1 MLNPKFVQFKT
12 SDNLILPGL
21 LFEVQTSKE
30 VAIFLHGNGSSSVFY
45 FDDYSLAKELNKKG
59 ISLLMFNNRGAHIIK
74 KFNVESN
81 GVVERKRFGMAY
93 ENIKESIFDIEGAVA
108 FLEKQGYKNFH
119 LIGTSTGANKICVF
133 NYYRPKNNVSKYVLV
148 SGGDDTGIYYSMLGK
163 SKFQKILELSK
174 KKIQE
179 GKGEEIICDLLPD
192 DVLSYKAFWDMC
204 NPDGDYN
211 IFPYTEVIERIK
223 LSTKKLFRHFKSI
236 RKSTMIIYGENDE
249 YVPWG
254 TEKIYKI
261 LKDYQPN
268 FTYKIIQATDHQ
280 YSGKIPV
287 LAKLI
292 AHWLISH

>member
-1 MLNPKFVQFKT
+1 
-12 SDNLILPGL
+12 
-21 LFEVQTSKE
+21 
-30 VAIFLHGNGSSSVFY
+30 
-45 FDDYSLAKELNKKG
+45 
-59 ISLLMFNNRGAHIIK
+59 
-74 KFNVESN
+74 
-81 GVVERKRFGMAY
+81 
-93 ENIKESIFDIEGAVA
+93 
-108 FLEKQGYKNFH
+108 
-119 LIGTSTGANKICVF
+119 
-133 NYYRPKNNVSKYVLV
+133 
-148 SGGDDTGIYYSMLGK
+148 
-163 SKFQKILELSK
+163 LSK